1 MKKNKKKA
9 RHVPWQAL
17 IVLVMTVLGV
27 YFVAHPL
34 MGAQAEM
41 NEFDAYAETPQKA
54 QTRRFLTMQPL
65 EQYDLPATTVSEND
79 VTETVDSE
87 QTCELVATIPGEPN
101 LKVHELTSGQVF
113 DVTLQLPEKFVERN
127 HYDFDFTYDLE
138 AAQGEMVKFK
148 ASLFCE
154 ETGQTYTTDLWLLAM
169 DDVRIGPALRGERKE
184 SLLYGYDL
192 AEDALTVTLSAGFVD
207 YPRRL
212 YAEKMLGAWAET
224 PGDDI
229 VFVFL
234 KHDIYPQTEVTPLQ
248 IQGWCATCEHD
259 REHCDCGHFEAVKL
273 NQPVEKPAESDG

>member
-54 QTRRFLTMQPL
+54 QTRRFLTMQPI
-65 EQYDLPATTVSEND
+65 EQHDLPAVTVSEND
-79 VTETVDSE
+79 ATEAVELE
-87 QTCELVATIPGEPN
+87 QECELIATVLGEPN
-101 LKVHELTSGQVF
+101 VRLHELTNGQVF
-113 DVTLQLPEKFVERN
+113 DVVLRLPDPVEERN

-138 AAQGEMVKFK
+138 TAQGEFVKLK

-154 ETGQTYTTDLWLLAM
+154 ETGQTYKAELRLLAAE
-169 DDVRIGPALRGERKE
+169 DVRIGPALRGERKE

-192 AEDALTVTLSAGFVD
+192 TEDALAVTLSADFVD

-212 YAEKMLGAWAET
+212 YAENAIGAWAET
-224 PGDDI
+224 AEGET

-234 KHDIYPQTEVTPLQ
+234 KHDIYPQTEIAPLQ
-248 IQGWCATCEHD
+248 IKGWCPMCEHD
-259 REHCDCGHFEAVKL
+259 REHCECGCFET
-273 NQPVEKPAESDG
+273 EETESDG